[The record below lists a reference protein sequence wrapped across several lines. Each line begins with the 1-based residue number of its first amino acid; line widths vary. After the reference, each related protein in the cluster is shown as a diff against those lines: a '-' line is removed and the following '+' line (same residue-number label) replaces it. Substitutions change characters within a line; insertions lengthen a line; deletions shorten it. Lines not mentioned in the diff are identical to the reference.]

1 MLTVDVQGLSIPK
14 LGFGTYQLTGSDCAP
29 AVEHAVRTGYR
40 HIDTAQSYG
49 NEAEVGEGIAKSGVD
64 RDELFVTTKLDGRN
78 HSAERV
84 RSSTEESLRKLGMDH
99 VDLLLIH
106 WPGEDV
112 GMGETLDA
120 MRGLAD
126 DGFIRS
132 YGVSNFTPSLVREAA
147 NHAPITANQV
157 EYHALLDQSELL
169 ALAREYDHMLTAYSP
184 IARGKVA
191 DEPVIKEI
199 ADERGTSPIVVAL
212 RWLLQQENVSAIP
225 KATSPEHIES
235 NFTALDIELSDEQM
249 RRIDDLSRGERL
261 VDPSGFD
268 WER

>member
-1 MLTVDVQGLSIPK
+1 MLTVDVQGISIPK
-14 LGFGTYQLTGSDCAP
+14 LGFGTYKASGAECAS
-29 AVEHAVRTGYR
+29 AVELALRTGYR
-40 HIDTAQSYG
+40 HIDTAQGYG
-49 NEAEVGEGIAKSGVD
+49 NEQEVGEGIKQSSVD
-64 RDELFVTTKLDGRN
+64 RSELFVTTKLDDPN

-84 RSSTEESLRKLGMDH
+84 RSSTEESLRTLDMDF

-112 GMGETLDA
+112 GHAETLDA

-126 DGFIRS
+126 DGLIRS
-132 YGVSNFTPSLVREAA
+132 YGVSNFTPSQVREAA
-147 NHAPITANQV
+147 NHAPIVANQV
-157 EYHALLDQSELL
+157 EYHPLLDQTELL
-169 ALAREYDHMLTAYSP
+169 ELAREYDHMLTAYSP

-191 DEPVIKEI
+191 DEQVMKEI
-199 ADERGTSPIVVAL
+199 AEEHDTSPMVVAL

-225 KATSPEHIES
+225 KASSAEHIES
-235 NFTALDIELSDEQM
+235 NFTALDIELSDAQM
-249 RRIDDLSRGERL
+249 RRIDGLSKGERL